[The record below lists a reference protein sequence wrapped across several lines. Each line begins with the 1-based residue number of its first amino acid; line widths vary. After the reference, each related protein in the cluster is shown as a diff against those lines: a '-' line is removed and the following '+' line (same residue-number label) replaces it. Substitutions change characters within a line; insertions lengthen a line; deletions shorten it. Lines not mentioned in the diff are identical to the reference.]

1 MKVRATAQH
10 SSLSALFPSLAM
22 ARLVVF
28 FLVHPGGRFYVREL
42 QRRTLLSSASLQKE
56 LGRMCG
62 LGALRRE
69 REAGRTLYAAD
80 EENGCW
86 HAWMLLMRAGAAPV
100 DVLREALVDA
110 PGLDLAFVFG
120 SVARGEPLPESDLDL
135 FLVGPP
141 EERRRAMGLLV
152 DADVFLPRGLDVIGR
167 DREQLAAEAE
177 SGFLRRVMDQP
188 KRWVV
193 GGPDTGLRTSCGRDS
208 SHTVSAD

>member
-1 MKVRATAQH
+1 MKVRASAQH

-28 FLVHPGGRFYVREL
+28 FLVHPGGRFHVREL
-42 QRRTLLSSASLQKE
+42 QRRTRLSSASLQKE

-62 LGALRRE
+62 VGALRRE
-69 REAGRTLYAAD
+69 REGARSVYAAD

-86 HAWMLLMRAGAAPV
+86 HAWMLLMRAGADPV
-100 DVLREALVDA
+100 DVVREALVDV

-120 SVARGEPLPESDLDL
+120 SVGRGEEVADSDLDL
-135 FLVGPP
+135 FLVGPA

-152 DADVFLPRGLDVIGR
+152 DADLFLPHRLDVIGR
-167 DREQLAAEAE
+167 DRAQLSAEAE
-177 SGFLRRVMDQP
+177 SGFVQRVMAQP

-193 GGPDTGLRTSCGRDS
+193 GGPGPER
-208 SHTVSAD
+208 SAA

>member
-1 MKVRATAQH
+1 MKVRATARH

-28 FLVHPGGRFYVREL
+28 FLVHPGGRFHLREL

-69 REAGRTLYAAD
+69 REGGRTVYAPD

-86 HAWMLLMRAGAAPV
+86 AAWMLLMRAGADPV

-110 PGLDLAFVFG
+110 PGLDLAFIFG

-135 FLVGPP
+135 FLAGPA
-141 EERRRAMGLLV
+141 EAIGRALGLLV
-152 DADVFLPRGLDVIGR
+152 DADIFLARPLDVIGR
-167 DREQLAAEAE
+167 DRAQFAAERE
-177 SGFLRRVMDQP
+177 SGFVQRVMAQP

-193 GGPDTGLRTSCGRDS
+193 GGPDSEPQR
-208 SHTVSAD
+208 SAA